1 MLELKF
7 VRAHP
12 EIIRADLNKRGDTE
26 KLAWVDE
33 VLEMDRR
40 ARELTVVIGDLRNR
54 RNVISREISRA
65 RKAGDDTAALI
76 AEAAELP
83 ARIKEAETERDT
95 LTEGVRYRLMRLPNI
110 LHESVPVGK
119 DDTENVEIKR

>member
-12 EIIRADLNKRGDTE
+12 EIVRADLTKRGDTE

-40 ARELTVVIGDLRNR
+40 ARELTVAIGD
-54 RNVISREISRA
+54 
-65 RKAGDDTAALI
+65 
-76 AEAAELP
+76 
-83 ARIKEAETERDT
+83 
-95 LTEGVRYRLMRLPNI
+95 
-110 LHESVPVGK
+110 
-119 DDTENVEIKR
+119 

>member
-12 EIIRADLNKRGDTE
+12 DIVRADLTKRGDTE

-40 ARELTVVIGDLRNR
+40 ARELTVEIGGLRNR
-54 RNVISREISRA
+54 RNVISREISQA
-65 RKAGDDTAALI
+65 RKAGEDI
-76 AEAAELP
+76 AGLLSEAADLP
-83 ARIKEAETERDT
+83 ARVKRGGD
-95 LTEGVRYRLMRLPNI
+95 GVR
-110 LHESVPVGK
+110 
-119 DDTENVEIKR
+119 

>member
-12 EIIRADLNKRGDTE
+12 EIVKADLKKRGDIE

-40 ARELTVVIGDLRNR
+40 ARELTVAIGDLRNR

-95 LTEGVRYRLMRLPNI
+95 LTEG
-110 LHESVPVGK
+110 SG
-119 DDTENVEIKR
+119 TA